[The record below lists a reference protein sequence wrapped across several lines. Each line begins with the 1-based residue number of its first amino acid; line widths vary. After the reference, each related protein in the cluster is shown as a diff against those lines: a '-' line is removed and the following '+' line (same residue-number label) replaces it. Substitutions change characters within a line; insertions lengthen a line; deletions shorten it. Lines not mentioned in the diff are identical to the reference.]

1 MFNVV
6 LLVISASRCIVPNLE
21 VHATLRQQ
29 AMGNRQQAKVN
40 VGENKE
46 GERERA
52 RESERGSDYSTKK
65 VCTVARQIH
74 GSVGRHVRQRRG
86 VGEHAYRVGQRF

>member
-40 VGENKE
+40 VGEST
-46 GERERA
+46 ERERE
-52 RESERGSDYSTKK
+52 RESERE
-65 VCTVARQIH
+65 RE
-74 GSVGRHVRQRRG
+74 RVRL
-86 VGEHAYRVGQRF
+86 